1 MAGAGSGRGLMLT
14 WILFWLTVVLI
25 PFALWLHHPVPPFP
39 WHYRGP
45 VKTSRAWLF
54 GLLVILLRFL
64 GQLPAIVSIG
74 IGPPP
79 IDLTPATWLLL
90 TLAMFLVAEV
100 ALALLHHAWMD
111 RATGIDRL
119 QRRSV
124 RVLGPAYFLGL
135 VAESTAI
142 GTLLD
147 FT

>member
-1 MAGAGSGRGLMLT
+1 MLT
-14 WILFWLTVVLI
+14 WILFWLTVALI

-39 WHYRGP
+39 WHHRGP

-64 GQLPAIVSIG
+64 GQLPAVVSISL
-74 IGPPP
+74 GPPP
-79 IDLTPATWLLL
+79 TDLAPGLWLAL
-90 TLAMFLVAEV
+90 TLAVFLVVEV

-124 RVLGPAYFLGL
+124 RVLGPGYFLGL
-135 VAESTAI
+135 IAESTVLC
-142 GTLLD
+142 LLLRAAG
-147 FT
+147 